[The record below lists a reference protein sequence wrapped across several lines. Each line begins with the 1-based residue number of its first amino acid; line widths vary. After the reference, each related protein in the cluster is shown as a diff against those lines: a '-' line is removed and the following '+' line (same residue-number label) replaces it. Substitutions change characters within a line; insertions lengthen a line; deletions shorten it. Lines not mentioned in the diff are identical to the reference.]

1 MSILISL
8 YNLILKLKNKKEYES
23 LAPISSIR
31 KSATLNMLINTIAD
45 EKNYNVALSG
55 KYGAGKSSLIRSLFH
70 GIRKLIYKPLYISL
84 GMLGLEENEID
95 VNEFCQ
101 EIEKSIIQQ
110 IIYKEK
116 NTKLPDSNI
125 KRVSKLK
132 KRNVFL
138 IMLVI
143 ILLISLKISS
153 LYIENYSEIIKTI
166 IDKFLNLNIGYK
178 IGIGIVTIII
188 IWLISKLFA
197 KFFKKV
203 DIKNIKFNFSNT
215 ELEIE
220 KTSTESLIN
229 KYMDELVY
237 FFSMTNYNIVVIED
251 LDRFLENEEIKDRVL
266 IIFQKL
272 KELNQI
278 LNSSKQ
284 IKRKITFLYVVK
296 DDLFKNEEERTKFFD
311 AIVPVIPVMSNY
323 NSYAELKNRFEIYN
337 MDDKIMQDI
346 SPYINDYRVIKNL
359 KNEFELY
366 QKEIKGNEIVKE
378 KQLAMLALKNLRP
391 SDYECLLNNRGFI
404 YEIINKKQEYIDN
417 KTLELNKKIEK
428 NNQRI
433 KEINNEKLE
442 NFQELKRVA
451 VSDLYGKYASRSV
464 SGSLS
469 VDQFLSNSMNQ
480 DKIKNTTIYLNDSR
494 GYCFNESEIFGYFG
508 GKDKFLERANNIAKE
523 NEIDVEKLVIENEK
537 LEKEKEDLDK
547 KPFYELIKD
556 NESIKIDDEFI
567 KMLLKNGYIDES
579 YQDYMFKFK
588 ETKDINKNDYTFI
601 SNVRQYIG
609 TKYDYSI
616 SNVEKVVQE
625 LNSSYFGT
633 EAILNYCVIDY
644 LITSSSEEVIEK
656 QNNCINMLTE
666 LNGNKENFILGFIKN
681 KQNKEK
687 LLTILHKRNKN
698 TIYEIL
704 LNNSKDNE
712 KIETIIKIVLNI
724 PEILDFEKTNDFIRK
739 YIESKK
745 NFSNWIKLNDNVK
758 KSLNILN
765 VKFKELEENNTKFLE
780 FIYNNNLYKL
790 NSKMIS
796 LLFKNKGYSEQD
808 FEEKNLSIIMNDTNL
823 QIMKSYIESNKEEYI
838 NNCYLETTGIR
849 NNIKDILE
857 CLNNWKLDI
866 ESKKEIIKNIPGQVE
881 DIRDVDTDYYDE
893 VMLKNKVEPMWENY
907 YYYYINSNEINDT
920 LLQNIELNI
929 DKLKK
934 QNVSTIKMTE
944 EDETKFKSFRGKIA
958 RNNNLNFRVYMQ
970 IIPVCWIILNSI
982 EENEIEDERLKL
994 LVRHKIIKFNDNNL
1008 QVIYN
1013 QVPEIVDLY
1022 INNNIQYFIDHIENF
1037 TLNEFMI
1044 CNIIKSSSIKFRDKN
1059 KIIEIINVEYINVE
1073 SMKYIIDNYSQN
1085 KISKV
1090 SEGLKERILS
1100 SGIELNYKLS
1110 FFKKELDKNDS
1121 AELIHKYLRL
1131 LPEPY
1136 DYIGNYEEYSKPFS
1150 IPKTKCNEE
1159 ILKNLE
1165 NKEFKFTK
1173 SIKKNKIS
1181 IYNKK

>member
-1 MSILISL
+1 MSILINL

-23 LAPISSIR
+23 LAPISNIR
-31 KSATLNMLINTIAD
+31 KNATLDMLINTITD
-45 EKNYNVALSG
+45 EKNYNIALSG
-55 KYGAGKSSLIRSLFH
+55 KYGAGKSSLIKSFFY

-84 GMLGLEENEID
+84 GMLGLEENKID

-116 NTKLPDSNI
+116 TTKLPDSNI

-132 KRNVFL
+132 KRNVLF
-138 IMLVI
+138 IMIVI
-143 ILLISLKISS
+143 ILLIALKISS

-166 IDKFLNLNIGYK
+166 IEKFLFLNIWYK
-178 IGIGIVTIII
+178 ISIGILTIII
-188 IWLISKLFA
+188 IWLISKLVA
-197 KFFKKV
+197 KFLKKV
-203 DIKNIKFNFSNT
+203 DIKNIKFNFTNT

-251 LDRFLENEEIKDRVL
+251 LDRFLEDERIKDRVL

-272 KELNQI
+272 KELNQV

-284 IKRKITFLYVVK
+284 IKRKIVFLYVVK

-337 MDDKIMQDI
+337 IDDKIMQDI

-378 KQLAMLALKNLRP
+378 KQLAMLTLKNIRP
-391 SDYECLLNNRGFI
+391 RDYECLLNNKGSI
-404 YEIINKKQEYIDN
+404 YEIINKKQDYID
-417 KTLELNKKIEK
+417 KKVLELNEKIEK
-428 NNQRI
+428 NNQTI
-433 KEINNEKLE
+433 KEINKEKLE
-442 NFQELKRVA
+442 NFQELKRLA
-451 VSDLYGKYASRSV
+451 VSDLYGKYANRSV

-469 VDQFLSNSMNQ
+469 IDQFLSNNMNE

-494 GYCFNESEIFGYFG
+494 GYCFNESEIFRYFG
-508 GKDKFLERANNIAKE
+508 GKDKFLERANNVAKE
-523 NEIDVEKLVIENEK
+523 NEIDVEKLVVENRK
-537 LEKEKEDLDK
+537 LEKEKEDLYR

-556 NESIKIDDEFI
+556 DESIKIDDEFI

-601 SNVRQYIG
+601 SNVRQYLG

-625 LNSSYFGT
+625 LDNSYFGT

-644 LITSSSEEVIEK
+644 LITSSSDDIIEK

-666 LNGNKENFILGFIKN
+666 LNENKQNFILGFIKN

-687 LLTILHKRNKN
+687 LLTILHKKNQN
-698 TIYEIL
+698 TIYELL
-704 LNNSKDNE
+704 LNNSKDME
-712 KIETIIKIVLNI
+712 KIETIIKIALNI

-745 NFSNWIKLNDNVK
+745 NLSNWIKLNDNIK

-765 VKFKELEENNTKFLE
+765 VKFKELEENNIELLE
-780 FIYNNNLYKL
+780 FIYDKNLYKL

-796 LLFKNKGYSEQD
+796 LLLKNKGYSEQD

-823 QIMKSYIESNKEEYI
+823 QTMKSYIESNKAEYI

-849 NNIKDILE
+849 NNIKDIIE
-857 CLNNWKLDI
+857 CLNNWELDI
-866 ESKKEIIKNIPGQVE
+866 ESKKEIIKGIPGQVE
-881 DIRDVDTDYYDE
+881 DIRDIDTDYYDDI
-893 VMLKNKVEPMWENY
+893 MSKNKVRPMWENY
-907 YYYYINSNEINDT
+907 YYYYINSNEINDI

-929 DKLKK
+929 ESIKE
-934 QNVSTIKMTE
+934 QNVSVIKMIE
-944 EDETKFKSFRGKIA
+944 EDENKFINFRGKIV
-958 RNNNLNFRVYMQ
+958 RNNKLNFSVYKQ
-970 IIPVCWIILNSI
+970 IIPVSCVILNTI

-994 LVRHKIIKFNDNNL
+994 LVTHNIIKFNNNNL

-1013 QVPEIVDLY
+1013 QIPEVVDLY
-1022 INNNIQYFIDHIENF
+1022 INNNIQYFIDNIENF

-1044 CNIIKSSSIKFRDKN
+1044 CNIIKSGIIKFRDKN
-1059 KIIEIINVEYINVE
+1059 KIMEIVNVEYINTE
-1073 SMKYIIDNYSQN
+1073 SMKYIINNYSQN

-1090 SEGLKERILS
+1090 REELKERILS
-1100 SGIELNYKLS
+1100 SGIELKNKLI
-1110 FFKKELDKNDS
+1110 FFEKELDKNDS
-1121 AELIHKYLRL
+1121 IKLIDKYLRL
-1131 LPEPY
+1131 LPKPY
-1136 DYIGNYEEYSKPFS
+1136 NYIGNYKEYSRPFS
-1150 IPKTKCNEE
+1150 IPKTVCNEN
-1159 ILKNLE
+1159 ILKKLE

-1173 SIKKNKIS
+1173 SIKKNKI
-1181 IYNKK
+1181 IVYNKK